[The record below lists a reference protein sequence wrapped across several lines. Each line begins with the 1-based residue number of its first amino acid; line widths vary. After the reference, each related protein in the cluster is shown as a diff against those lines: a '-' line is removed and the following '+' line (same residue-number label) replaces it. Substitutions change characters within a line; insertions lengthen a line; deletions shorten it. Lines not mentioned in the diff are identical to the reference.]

1 KQEEDMGFDEYD
13 LSDGENSA
21 GSGGLND
28 GDESLYF
35 DEADAQKRRQKE
47 RAKVR
52 EQKNQ
57 AQHGGSLE
65 ALLSQAPPPRAKSI
79 GVHGEMTLGGA
90 PRARR
95 TAPLRTKSGGIM
107 KLNRKISRTVTDAA
121 RTVVDVTA
129 TVADVATSVARGRDE
144 NADGQRPTRSNSLGA
159 LSRKFSTR
167 VDRGRA
173 RQAKQDADG
182 DNSGGGMMNLNLNDN
197 SPKNSPKQGRIR
209 NSSIGALSR
218 RARRGRIKSVD
229 DAEVL
234 LDSDGE
240 MELNLNDHSPP
251 RERNRGGSVGPVST
265 KARRERWKSV
275 DDAEDLLDAEGDFE
289 LSVDA
294 SPKTERKPKKEK
306 KGSNSI
312 GAVDTK
318 SRRERKKSV
327 ESDDESKAASNRSS
341 KKTKKVKKRTESRSS
356 DTSSDDESREAR
368 RKKTKKV
375 KKRSESRSSDTSSD
389 DESREARRKKTKK
402 VKKRSESS
410 SSDTSSDDES
420 REARP
425 KKTKKVKK
433 RTESRSSDTSS
444 DDESRAPIK
453 RKGSTRKK
461 ASKSPKPPKIKKAS
475 RKLSTEDDE
484 SEQETP
490 AMGRLDLGGGQARG
504 AGRRMGRRSSLGAV
518 VEQKQEVNDILART
532 NRANQR
538 FDASKGENSVIERRM
553 RRRASLGAEEAM
565 MGAAGPRRGVARK
578 KSMDMS

>member
-1 KQEEDMGFDEYD
+1 MGFDEYD
-13 LSDGENSA
+13 LSDGENSEV
-21 GSGGLND
+21 SGGLND

-47 RAKVR
+47 KAKVR

-79 GVHGEMTLGGA
+79 GVHGEMTLRGGA

-95 TAPLRTKSGGIM
+95 TAPLRTRSGGIM

-144 NADGQRPTRSNSLGA
+144 NADGERPTRSNSLGA

-167 VDRGRA
+167 ADRGRA
-173 RQAKQDADG
+173 RQAKQNADG

-197 SPKNSPKQGRIR
+197 SPKADSPKQGRIR

-218 RARRGRIKSVD
+218 RARRGRNKSVD
-229 DAEVL
+229 DAEDL

-306 KGSNSI
+306 KRSNSI

-327 ESDDESKAASNRSS
+327 ESDDESKAASNRSREARP
-341 KKTKKVKKRTESRSS
+341 KKTKKS
-356 DTSSDDESREAR
+356 
-368 RKKTKKV
+368 
-375 KKRSESRSSDTSSD
+375 KKRSESR
-389 DESREARRKKTKK
+389 
-402 VKKRSESS
+402 

-433 RTESRSSDTSS
+433 RSESRSSDTSS

-475 RKLSTEDDE
+475 RKLSTEGDE

-490 AMGRLDLGGGQARG
+490 AMRGLDLGGGQARG

-565 MGAAGPRRGVARK
+565 MGAASLRHGVARK